1 MRSMFV
7 GRSMTLGTLC
17 SCSCCY
23 RTVRLSQSVTVPVQ
37 CHVWRCRRT
46 AVKRLILDN
55 LQPVMR
61 GVKDWVSD
69 AYRRH
74 VVYSEE
80 IDTVPTRAQPVHTCV
95 LAGLHIDAVRRD
107 AQLLK
112 QNAEALA
119 FVLVRGTNKK
129 VRRSG
134 CRARTHSGTHRFQTI
149 SLYCP
154 QDRVDT
160 DVQRTEALQS
170 PPPPPP

>member
-1 MRSMFV
+1 
-7 GRSMTLGTLC
+7 
-17 SCSCCY
+17 
-23 RTVRLSQSVTVPVQ
+23 
-37 CHVWRCRRT
+37 
-46 AVKRLILDN
+46 
-55 LQPVMR
+55 
-61 GVKDWVSD
+61 
-69 AYRRH
+69 
-74 VVYSEE
+74 
-80 IDTVPTRAQPVHTCV
+80 VPTRAQPVHTCV